1 MNQVSVIGR
10 IVRDIELK
18 DLGEGKQVVNNT
30 IAIPM
35 TFKKDSGQDTDFIP
49 IVAWNKTAVL
59 LHKYCKKG
67 NLIGLTG
74 RMQSRSYLN
83 KENETVYVVELVVN
97 TVQFLSNKA
106 KEDISHSNQPVQIPD
121 TPIFQ
126 TTENAATTTNAGN

>member
-30 IAIPM
+30 IAVPM

-59 LHKYCKKG
+59 LHQYCKKG
-67 NLIGLTG
+67 SLIGLTG

-83 KENETVYVVELVVN
+83 KENETIYVVEMVVN
-97 TVQFLSNKA
+97 TVQFLSNKT
-106 KEDISHSNQPVQIPD
+106 KEDVSQSNQSVQISE
-121 TPIFQ
+121 TPVLQ
-126 TTENAATTTNAGN
+126 TTEKAAAINVGS

>member
-18 DLGEGKQVVNNT
+18 ELGEGKQVVNNT

-35 TFKKDSGQDTDFIP
+35 AFKKDSGQDTDFIP

-59 LHKYCKKG
+59 LHQYCKKG

-83 KENETVYVVELVVN
+83 KENETIYVVEMVVN
-97 TVQFLSNKA
+97 TVQFLSNKP
-106 KEDISHSNQPVQIPD
+106 KEETSQPVQVPNIPVL
-121 TPIFQ
+121 Q
-126 TTENAATTTNAGN
+126 TTENAAAANVGN

>member
-30 IAIPM
+30 IAVPII
-35 TFKKDSGQDTDFIP
+35 FKKDSGQDTDFIP

-59 LHKYCKKG
+59 LHQYCKKG
-67 NLIGLTG
+67 SLIGLTG

-83 KENETVYVVELVVN
+83 KENETIYVVEMVVN

-106 KEDISHSNQPVQIPD
+106 KEDVTQSNQSVQIPE
-121 TPIFQ
+121 TPVIQ
-126 TTENAATTTNAGN
+126 TTENAAAINVGN

>member
-18 DLGEGKQVVNNT
+18 DLGEGKHVVNNT

-49 IVAWNKTAVL
+49 IVAWNKTAIL
-59 LHKYCKKG
+59 LHQYCKKG

-83 KENETVYVVELVVN
+83 KENETIYVIEMVVN
-97 TVQFLSNKA
+97 TVQFLSNKP
-106 KEDISHSNQPVQIPD
+106 KEDIKQSSQPVQIPE
-121 TPIFQ
+121 ISVLQQ
-126 TTENAATTTNAGN
+126 TEKAATTSVGN

>member
-18 DLGEGKQVVNNT
+18 ELGEGKQVVNNT

-59 LHKYCKKG
+59 LHQYCKKG

-83 KENETVYVVELVVN
+83 KENETIYVVEMVVN
-97 TVQFLSNKA
+97 TVQFLSNKP
-106 KEDISHSNQPVQIPD
+106 KEETSQPVQVPNIPVL
-121 TPIFQ
+121 Q
-126 TTENAATTTNAGN
+126 TTENAAAANVGN

>member
-18 DLGEGKQVVNNT
+18 DLGEGRQVVNNT

-35 TFKKDSGQDTDFIP
+35 TFKKESGHDTDFIP

-59 LHKYCKKG
+59 LHQYCKKG

-83 KENETVYVVELVVN
+83 KENETIYVVEMVVN
-97 TVQFLSNKA
+97 TVQFLSNKT
-106 KEDISHSNQPVQIPD
+106 KEDMKQADPSVQISE
-121 TPIFQ
+121 TPVLQ
-126 TTENAATTTNAGN
+126 QTENAAAMNGVN